1 MFLRHVTN
9 GPDAVTYRQKGGE
22 DVEHFDQIYRESADI
37 VYRYLF
43 SLTRDRDLS
52 EELTQQ
58 TFYEALRQAG
68 KYRGDAAPSTYLC
81 GIAKNLLKK
90 ELGRRA
96 RRAHVPLEEA
106 EFLLHADSAEA
117 RAMENDRRAFLFR
130 RIHDLPERM
139 REVVYLRLAGE
150 LPFGEIGAILGE
162 SENWARV
169 TFYRAKQKLMEGED

>member
-1 MFLRHVTN
+1 M
-9 GPDAVTYRQKGGE
+9 D
-22 DVEHFDQIYRESADI
+22 HFDQIYRESADI

-43 SLTRDRDLS
+43 SLTHNQDLS

-90 ELGRRA
+90 ESARRA
-96 RRAHVPLEEA
+96 KQAHVPLEDA
-106 EFLLHADSAEA
+106 EFLLHTDSAETQA
-117 RAMENDRRAFLFR
+117 IQKDRQTDLFR
-130 RIHDLPERM
+130 RIHRLPERM

-150 LPFGEIGAILGE
+150 LPFAEIGMILGE
-162 SENWARV
+162 SETWARV
-169 TFYRAKQKLMEGED
+169 TFYRAKQKLMEGEDL